1 MATKIVNKISF
12 KGVGAV
18 DSMTVFGTVHGTAIK
33 TTQYGDSIGLKGR
46 FNAFADDK
54 SSEIFN
60 SPTCYLPDLATDLIV
75 SALES
80 NGGSEIE
87 FAFKISKEKSEKSPV
102 GYVYNVSPIIEQR
115 DPLAELQAK
124 VMAALPAL
132 TAPETPT
139 KNGKG
144 KQ

>member
-1 MATKIVNKISF
+1 
-12 KGVGAV
+12 
-18 DSMTVFGTVHGTAIK
+18 MTVFGTVHGTAIK
-33 TTQYGDSIGLKGR
+33 TTQYGDSIALKGR

-54 SSEIFN
+54 KGEIFN

-80 NGGSEIE
+80 NGGAEIE
-87 FAFKISKEKSEKSPV
+87 FAFVLTKEKSDKSTV
-102 GYVYNVSPIIEQR
+102 GYIYTVQPIIEQR

-124 VMAALPAL
+124 VMAALPAPE
-132 TAPETPT
+132 APA
-139 KNGKG
+139 KNGKA